1 MALEHLEQ
9 HLHLQ
14 SQQGIIEEDQPE
26 LSLEIP
32 IFLRSDVHMMDS
44 NVKCCFWAI
53 LRGIMEQGICE
64 KHLLPWFVFYLEIIT
79 LQPE

>member
-14 SQQGIIEEDQPE
+14 SQQEIIEEDQPE

-32 IFLRSDVHMMDS
+32 IFLRSEAS
-44 NVKCCFWAI
+44 
-53 LRGIMEQGICE
+53 
-64 KHLLPWFVFYLEIIT
+64 PSWFVFYLEIIT